1 MAHFIKRQHGF
12 IHVKWLRNTQIL
24 QKKKKNDTFTLE
36 KDLRFVCGSGRESA
50 VARRVSVK
58 WWKGGHLR
66 LEGRRE
72 AVTPGGDQCDSTRRE
87 KRSQVEG
94 CGACV
99 FR

>member
-1 MAHFIKRQHGF
+1 M
-12 IHVKWLRNTQIL
+12 
-24 QKKKKNDTFTLE
+24 
-36 KDLRFVCGSGRESA
+36 
-50 VARRVSVK
+50 ARRVSVK